1 MLIDELK
8 ELFIQAFPKLDITGQ
23 QQAAQLYQ
31 LLSQGQPVNIET
43 FARKINLN
51 TDITRKLLDSWTGV
65 SFDTKHQI
73 DAFWGLSTSKTT
85 HSFNTGQHIL
95 YTWCAWDLLFMPV
108 ILKQTITATTQ
119 CPLSKQKITLTI
131 SEQGIEEVNP
141 ANAMVTF
148 IKPTLEQLKANVT
161 SSFCQYIFFVESE
174 QTGQQWQ
181 QQHDNGFLLEL
192 DQGFKL
198 GKDIIQQVFKDLY

>member
-8 ELFIQAFPKLDITGQ
+8 ELFIQAFPRLDTTGQ
-23 QQAAQLYQ
+23 QQATQLYQ
-31 LLSQGQPVNIET
+31 LLAQGQPVNIET
-43 FARKINLN
+43 FASHINLSTN
-51 TDITRKLLDSWTGV
+51 ETRKLLDSWTGV
-65 SFDTKHQI
+65 SFNKKHQI

-95 YTWCAWDLLFMPV
+95 YTWCAWDLLFMPI
-108 ILKQTITATTQ
+108 ILKQTITTTTQ
-119 CPLSKQKITLTI
+119 CPISKQRIALTI
-131 SEQGIEEVNP
+131 SEHGIEDVSP

-161 SSFCQYIFFVESE
+161 NSFCQYIFFVESE

-192 DQGFKL
+192 DQGFNL
-198 GKDIIQQVFKDLY
+198 GKDIIQQVFKDLQ

>member
-31 LLSQGQPVNIET
+31 LLAQGQPVNIEI
-43 FARKINLN
+43 FASHINLSTN
-51 TDITRKLLDSWTGV
+51 ETKRLLDNWTGV
-65 SFDTKHQI
+65 SFNNKHQI

-131 SEQGIEEVNP
+131 SEHGIEEVNP
-141 ANAMVTF
+141 ADTMITF

-174 QTGQQWQ
+174 QTGRKWQ
-181 QQHDNGFLLEL
+181 QQHNDGFLLEL
-192 DQGFKL
+192 DQGFNL
-198 GKDIIQQVFKDLY
+198 GKDIIKQVFKDLQ